1 MKRILIPLI
10 LLTAL
15 AACNPHLVQDAP
27 PPVID
32 KINARILVYMPDE
45 FIHYQYTYD
54 AILSRFNYNF
64 TDSVN
69 SLIPQMFTDL
79 FVKADVTY
87 TRMDINEEYDFL
99 VIPEF
104 ISTNLFTDKVFGNDL
119 LIYLGATFWS
129 KSVINKI
136 VIKGTGK
143 SSDDGI
149 VAATPDLGRQAFAAA
164 VNDLKKNILKQ
175 RSLLTPDM
183 KNAP

>member
-10 LLTAL
+10 LMMAI
-15 AACNPHLVQDAP
+15 AACNPHLVQDTP

-32 KINARILVYMPDE
+32 KINARVLVYLPDE
-45 FIHYQYTYD
+45 FVHYQYTYD

-79 FVKADVTY
+79 FVKADITY
-87 TRMDINEEYDFL
+87 TRMDINDDYDFL
-99 VIPEF
+99 VIPDF
-104 ISTNLFTDKVFGNDL
+104 ISTNLFTDKVLGNDL

-129 KSVINKI
+129 KSIMNKI
-136 VIKGTGK
+136 AVKGTGK
-143 SSDDGI
+143 SSDDG
-149 VAATPDLGRQAFAAA
+149 VVSATSDLGRLAFAAA